1 MTQTNVT
8 PSGAAEYAHERET
21 AELLARQAG
30 AVLLHYRRTGFDVDH
45 KTSADDPVTVADR
58 EASELIVAGLRA
70 AFPDDGLLSEEMLDS
85 PDRLGRSRVWII
97 DPIDGTK
104 EYVDGTPDY
113 CVSIGLAVN
122 GEAVLGVVLAPEKD
136 ELFTGIVGQGVWKN
150 GQPAGFSD
158 REPHSSVLAVSDT
171 EYSRELHT
179 YALPTMKPSGS
190 IALKMARIAAGE
202 ADATFTMSPRS
213 EWDIAAGMALIAAAG
228 GVTTRRNGQPIVLNQ
243 ERPSIERGVL
253 AGRPDVLAWLVPE
266 LLRLNMPEQIHGVQP
281 SDDVWTLAPQEAQA
295 GAHAGANL
303 HLRQAGGKLVAWA
316 LVQPGDVP
324 LMERL
329 EGDEAHRS
337 VLHKD
342 LIRIYGQL
350 KE

>member
-1 MTQTNVT
+1 MTTT
-8 PSGAAEYAHERET
+8 YAHEREV
-21 AELLARQAG
+21 AESLAHQAG
-30 AVLLHYRRTGFDVDH
+30 AILLHYRRTGFDVDH

-85 PDRLGRSRVWII
+85 PDRLGRARVWII

-104 EYVDGTPDY
+104 GYVDGTPDY

-122 GEAVLGVVLAPEKD
+122 GEARLGVVLAPEND

-150 GQPAGFSD
+150 GQPAGFSS
-158 REPHSSVLAVSDT
+158 RSPQSSVLAVSDT
-171 EYSRELHT
+171 EYARELHA
-179 YALPTMKPSGS
+179 YDLPTMKPSGS

-228 GVTTRRNGQPIVLNQ
+228 GMTTRRNGQPILLNN
-243 ERPSIERGVL
+243 ERPSIERGIL

-266 LLRLNMPEQIHGVQP
+266 LLRLKMPEQIHGVQA

-295 GAHAGANL
+295 AAQAGANL

-316 LVQPGDVP
+316 LVQPGQQP
-324 LMERL
+324 TLHRL
-329 EGDEAHRS
+329 EGEDAHQG

-342 LIRIYGQL
+342 LVRIYGPMQPG
-350 KE
+350 EVG